1 MPVGPDY
8 GTMLSLVLPFFAL
21 FLLLYDILKILEKGE
36 SKANSKLNTRRCW
49 PIATM
54 NINTPPTLRYPNKA
68 SRASGSSSSS
78 RHRFFCLTNT
88 SKLLRLI
95 LSIGAVGLLLINN
108 HQNYNGY
115 DDNLSNNNNNNV
127 SPPLQASSA
136 GTVMTITTPG
146 DDTTKEDRQLHT
158 AKVTV
163 VEEPHLDFAVVGF
176 EKTGTSIIILCVL
189 LFIPLFTTHDANM
202 LHAISL
208 STHKAQHSY

>member
-1 MPVGPDY
+1 
-8 GTMLSLVLPFFAL
+8 
-21 FLLLYDILKILEKGE
+21 
-36 SKANSKLNTRRCW
+36 
-49 PIATM
+49 M

-127 SPPLQASSA
+127 SPL
-136 GTVMTITTPG
+136 TITTPG